1 MAGQSI
7 MPNNITF
14 LPPSSH
20 TSGTLLGY
28 RGYFGVGGNLM
39 VGRTVM
45 LQWDWRL
52 SHKEL
57 KDQINHFIQVK
68 ISVEF
73 FILHLQKSC
82 REFQSILS

>member
-45 LQWDWRL
+45 LHPI
-52 SHKEL
+52 SHERYRAHSEFRV
-57 KDQINHFIQVK
+57 KDTSQQIITQ
-68 ISVEF
+68 
-73 FILHLQKSC
+73 
-82 REFQSILS
+82 R